1 MKLGIIWLF
10 IVLVY
15 AVTNLK
21 CEHVDNKKG
30 GDDMKVGDNEK
41 GGDDN
46 KGGDDKNGGDNKK
59 DDDNMKDGDN
69 IVGCSQID
77 NVNRERILENNIN
90 EAHRKIKEC
99 ENKKNELTI
108 QIKNV
113 QNSLYEYIENNK
125 KELNSCIS
133 QTNETD
139 NFLKNCK
146 GRELKHREEI
156 QNIINEYNEKLN
168 QKEKENKNL
177 ENKINSLEIKIA
189 NAEYKLNYC
198 SKRYDNYYFNNGYG
212 SSENYLI
219 SYNMIK
225 EYYYKIYKIY
235 KTFYI
240 IIIENTFLYEIFK
253 KISIFYFNF
262 IKYTKMYGTLAIG
275 IIYDLYEFILNN
287 TITSILINTYNNHIY
302 KYYHLFLKNKINN
315 ILLPSYHLIIKHIKN
330 IIPILITLKDAYFKY
345 VEYFIHKLNINAEN
359 LVTKLNTINP
369 ELKGVIPI
377 GLLDQIIFL
386 IFFTIINFI
395 HIYILFYIIFISSKY
410 SIKTII
416 WLSGWIRYFISSI
429 VQITIFMV
437 TLPIRPFI
445 SKKDNKNR
453 KTYRRHDDH
462 AYDNSERLSYQ
473 QHEYKKLYK
482 SQNAYQRKY

>member
-1 MKLGIIWLF
+1 MKLGKVWLF
-10 IVLVY
+10 IALVY

-21 CEHVDNKKG
+21 CEHVDNKK
-30 GDDMKVGDNEK
+30 DDISTVG
-41 GGDDN
+41 
-46 KGGDDKNGGDNKK
+46 
-59 DDDNMKDGDN
+59 
-69 IVGCSQID
+69 SSRID
-77 NVNRERILENNIN
+77 NVNREKILENNIN
-90 EAHRKIKEC
+90 EAHRKINEC
-99 ENKKNELTI
+99 ENKKNELAI
-108 QIKNV
+108 EIKSV
-113 QNSLYEYIENNK
+113 QNSLYEDIENNK

-133 QTNETD
+133 QINEND
-139 NFLKNCK
+139 NFLKKCK
-146 GRELKHREEI
+146 ERELKHSEEM
-156 QNIINEYNEKLN
+156 QNITNEYNENLKK
-168 QKEKENKNL
+168 KEKEIKIL
-177 ENKINSLEIKIA
+177 EDKISSLEIKIA
-189 NAEYKLNYC
+189 NAEYKLNNC
-198 SKRYDNYYFNNGYG
+198 SKKYDNYYFNNGYDDRA
-212 SSENYLI
+212 ENYLI

-225 EYYYKIYKIY
+225 GYYYKIYKIY

-240 IIIENTFLYEIFK
+240 IIIENTFLLEIFK
-253 KISIFYFNF
+253 KIYILYFNS
-262 IKYTKMYGTLAIG
+262 IKYAKMYGTLVIG
-275 IIYDLYEFILNN
+275 IIYELYEFILNN
-287 TITSILINTYNNHIY
+287 TITSTLINTYNNNIY

-315 ILLPSYHLIIKHIKN
+315 ILLPNYHLIIKHIKN

-345 VEYFIHKLNINAEN
+345 VEYFVQKLNINAEN
-359 LVTKLNTINP
+359 LVNKLNTINP

-386 IFFTIINFI
+386 LFFTIVNFI

-416 WLSGWIRYFISSI
+416 WLSGWIRFFISSI
-429 VQITIFMV
+429 LQFTFFIL

-473 QHEYKKLYK
+473 QHDYKKLYK